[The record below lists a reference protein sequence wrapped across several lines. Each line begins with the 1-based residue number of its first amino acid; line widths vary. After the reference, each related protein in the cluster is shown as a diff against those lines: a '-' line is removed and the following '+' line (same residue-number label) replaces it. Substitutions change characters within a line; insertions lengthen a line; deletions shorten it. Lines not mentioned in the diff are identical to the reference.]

1 MSPYFSIITPVYNTQ
16 AYLKKCIESVIEQ
29 TYPFWELILID
40 DGSTDGSGEI
50 CDSFCYDSRIKVIHQ
65 DNEGALNSR
74 INGIAIAE
82 GEYMLGLDADD
93 YLDRDCLEIVKKA
106 IDASGS
112 DLIFWGYR
120 MFGKQEG
127 ICKCSLTPDKLYSQK
142 EIIEEVI
149 DKTNHSLCNK
159 AIKLH
164 KVKRADYSEIKKR
177 LTINLD
183 YVQIIA
189 ILCEIDTGYV
199 IDNVLYNY
207 RIYRDSTSHAVSID
221 KILDIG
227 ISSEYVMHMLE
238 QASLMD
244 DSLRKLIYLRY
255 LQMISGRILDMLIDK
270 KISKEDCRSIYN
282 SNIYIESKEVETSKN
297 LGRYM
302 LMILKMFRY
311 RQYWW
316 FKIHA
321 IKKKGLIN
329 ISRPYDWEALKK
341 YYLKF
346 NFLFFYVNSIAYYEK
361 KCIEKDKNLC
371 KIRRDLVKRT
381 RARTTDKN
389 AIVFIVEYTTPRL
402 LKMAYAIKKQ
412 GLELQILIKSGILD
426 YVETMSELKLCADM
440 WLEFNSITQL
450 MSQLIHSNAFVAHYF
465 MDWSM
470 PDGACV
476 ILQQKQLF
484 MKIVVEH
491 YDVFNGM
498 YPDYAKYMILAKKYE
513 RYAFEHADG
522 VIYREFS
529 GEYLENN
536 LGFKIPGKQLIFLD
550 YFSMQDAV
558 DAKTADCVD
567 EDGLSLV
574 YAGGLV
580 TEKEYPDAGYA
591 CFLEL
596 ADICEKNR
604 CHFHVYPSSYDAK
617 RFEDYINLDKTS
629 QYFHFHKPVPFVQLS
644 IELSRYD
651 FGIMPMRSGFLDS
664 NQSGYVTKEK
674 LIYASTNKYFDYLQA
689 GLPIIAKTPIKIVDE
704 LAKHEFALKW
714 TIEEYDFDKLRS
726 IKGEMK
732 KNVLENRD
740 CFSIE
745 YNIRRL
751 VEFYRSL

>member
-1 MSPYFSIITPVYNTQ
+1 MYPYFSIITPVYNSQ

-65 DNEGALNSR
+65 GNKGALNSR

-82 GEYMLGLDADD
+82 GEYMLGLDSDD
-93 YLDRDCLEIVKKA
+93 YLDRDCLEVIKKA
-106 IDASGS
+106 IDTSGS

-127 ICKCSLTPDKLYSQK
+127 ICKCSLAPGKLYSQK

-149 DKTNHSLCNK
+149 DKTNHSLWNK
-159 AIKLH
+159 AIKMD
-164 KVKRADYSEIKKR
+164 KVKRADYSKIKRR

-189 ILCEIDTGYV
+189 ILCNIDTGYV

-207 RIYRDSTSHAVSID
+207 RIYQESISHAVSIE

-227 ISSEYVMHMLE
+227 ISSEYVMQMLDNT
-238 QASLMD
+238 SLMD

-255 LQMISGRILDMLIDK
+255 LQMISGRILDAFINKM
-270 KISKEDCRSIYN
+270 ISKADCRSIYT
-282 SNIYIESKEVETSKN
+282 SNIYIESKEVETYKN

-302 LMILKMFRY
+302 YVILKMFRH

-321 IKKKGLIN
+321 MKKSGLI
-329 ISRPYDWEALKK
+329 SMPYDWAQLKK

-346 NFLFFYVNSIAYYEK
+346 NSLFFYINSIAYYEK
-361 KCIEKDKNLC
+361 RCIEKNKSFGKL
-371 KIRRDLVKRT
+371 RGELVGHT
-381 RARTTDKN
+381 RARIADKHTV
-389 AIVFIVEYTTPRL
+389 VFVVEYISPRL
-402 LKMAYAIKKQ
+402 LKMAHAIKEQ
-412 GLELQILIKSGILD
+412 GFKLQILIKNDISD
-426 YVETMSELKLCADM
+426 YGETLGELKLCADTL
-440 WLEFNSITQL
+440 LEFSSVTQL
-450 MSQLIHSNAFVAHYF
+450 MSQLIRSNAFVAHYF
-465 MDWSM
+465 TDWSM
-470 PDGACV
+470 MDGACI
-476 ILQQKQLF
+476 ILQQKPLF

-498 YPDYAKYMILAKKYE
+498 YSNYASYMVLAKKYE

-529 GEYLENN
+529 GEYLEKN
-536 LGFKIPGKQLIFLD
+536 LKFRIQGKQLVFLD
-550 YFSMQDAV
+550 YFSMKDSV
-558 DAKTADCVD
+558 DVKAADCVD
-567 EDGLSLV
+567 EDELSLV
-574 YAGGLV
+574 YAGGIV
-580 TEKEYPDAGYA
+580 TEKEYPDASYT

-596 ADICEKNR
+596 ADMCEKNR
-604 CHFHVYPSSYDAK
+604 CHLHVYPSSYDEK

-629 QYFHFHKPVPFVQLS
+629 QYFHFHKPIPFIQLS
-644 IELSRYD
+644 TELSKYD
-651 FGIMPMRSGFLDS
+651 FGILPIRSDFLDS
-664 NQSGYVTKEK
+664 DVNGYTTKEK

-689 GLPIIAKTPIKIVDE
+689 GIPIIGKTPVKIVDE
-704 LAKHEFALKW
+704 LAEHEFVLKW
-714 TIEEYDFDKLRS
+714 TIEEYDFDKLRL
-726 IKGEMK
+726 IRRAMK
-732 KNVLENRD
+732 QNILQNRD

-745 YNIRRL
+745 YNIKRL
-751 VEFYRSL
+751 IEFYRSL

>member
-1 MSPYFSIITPVYNTQ
+1 MLPYFSIITPVYNTQ
-16 AYLKKCIESVIEQ
+16 AYLKQCIESVIAQ
-29 TYPFWELILID
+29 TYQSWELILID

-50 CDSFCYDSRIKVIHQ
+50 CDSFCFDSRIRVIHQ

-106 IDASGS
+106 IDVSGS

-120 MFGKQEG
+120 MFGEAEG
-127 ICKCSLTPDKLYSQK
+127 ICKCSLMPGKLYSQK

-164 KVKRADYSEIKKR
+164 KAKCADYSEIKKR

-189 ILCEIDTGYV
+189 ILCEIETGYV

-207 RIYRDSTSHAVSID
+207 RVYSGSMSHAVSID

-238 QASLMD
+238 HASLMS
-244 DSLRKLIYLRY
+244 DSLRKLINLKYLV
-255 LQMISGRILDMLIDK
+255 MISGRIFEMFIYN
-270 KISKEDCRSIYN
+270 SNFKEDCRSIYN
-282 SNIYIESKEVETSKN
+282 SNIYIESKEVETFRNFGHYKFT
-297 LGRYM
+297 L
-302 LMILKMFRY
+302 LKMFRY

-316 FKIHA
+316 FKVQA
-321 IKKKGLIN
+321 IKKRKLRN
-329 ISRPYDWEALKK
+329 VSRTNDWEALKK

-346 NFLFFYVNSIAYYEK
+346 NYSVVYVNLIAYYGK
-361 KCIEKDKNLC
+361 KCVENGKSLRKIRKDLLKHTRIRTADKN
-371 KIRRDLVKRT
+371 T
-381 RARTTDKN
+381 
-389 AIVFIVEYTTPRL
+389 IVFIVEYATPRL
-402 LKMAYAIKKQ
+402 LKMAYAIKRQ
-412 GLELQILIKSGILD
+412 GLELQILIKSGISD
-426 YVETMSELKLCADM
+426 CAKIISELKLCADV
-440 WLEFNSITQL
+440 WLEFSSITQL
-450 MSQLIHSNAFVAHYF
+450 MYQLIHSNAFVAHYF
-465 MDWSM
+465 TDWSM

-484 MKIVVEH
+484 MKIVIER

-498 YPDYAKYMILAKKYE
+498 YPDYARYMISAKKYE

-522 VIYREFS
+522 VVYREFS

-536 LGFKIPGKQLIFLD
+536 LGFKIPGKQLVFLD

-558 DAKTADCVD
+558 NVKTADCVD
-567 EDGLSLV
+567 KDELSLV
-574 YAGGLV
+574 YAGGIV
-580 TEKEYPDAGYA
+580 TEKEYPDSSFT

-596 ADICEKNR
+596 ADICEENR

-617 RFEDYINLDKTS
+617 RFENYINLDKTS
-629 QYFHFHKPVPFVQLS
+629 QYFHFHKPVPFVQLNT
-644 IELSRYD
+644 ELSKYD
-651 FGIMPMRSGFLDS
+651 FGILPIRSGFLDFD
-664 NQSGYVTKEK
+664 QHGYNTREK
-674 LIYASTNKYFDYLQA
+674 FIYAGTNKFMDYLQA
-689 GLPIIAKTPIKIVDE
+689 GLPIIAKTPIKLVDE
-704 LAKHEFALKW
+704 LAKYIFVLKW
-714 TIEEYDFDKLRS
+714 TIEEYDFDKLRLL
-726 IKGEMK
+726 KEEMK

-745 YNIRRL
+745 YNTGRL
-751 VEFYRSL
+751 VDFYHSL